1 MGKNSHIHVHTHAHT
16 HTQTD
21 GSDPTEWEDI
31 TGTTPMSL
39 SGHCISFPIAVSA
52 RYWLINTPRYKEAVM
67 LANPM
72 YIEASVVPFMAT
84 FVVFAKRRDPLD
96 GQLRIFCMTDDKMD
110 KTLENQEKFVEVA
123 RSRDIEVRVH
133 GCLCVCV

>member
-1 MGKNSHIHVHTHAHT
+1 
-16 HTQTD
+16 
-21 GSDPTEWEDI
+21 
-31 TGTTPMSL
+31 
-39 SGHCISFPIAVSA
+39 
-52 RYWLINTPRYKEAVM
+52 M

-133 GCLCVCV
+133 GCLCLRVVLVCLCVVVVCGGCVQRFCVVFVCGGCVWWLCVVVVCRIVSSFN